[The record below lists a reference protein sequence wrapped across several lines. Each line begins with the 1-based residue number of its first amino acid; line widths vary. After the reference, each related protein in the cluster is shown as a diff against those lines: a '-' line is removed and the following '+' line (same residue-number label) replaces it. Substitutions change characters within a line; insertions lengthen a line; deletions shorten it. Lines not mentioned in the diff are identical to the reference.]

1 MRWSALHC
9 PAKPH
14 LAEQQATLQVTY
26 PLDTLRL
33 RMAVD
38 PTTRSVPGVVRTLFR
53 EGSYGAFFRGLGPSL
68 LGVAVS
74 LASASHVEVPI
85 HCLTAGTRASA
96 GRPTTSSASEGD
108 VNGFDRR

>member
-1 MRWSALHC
+1 M
-9 PAKPH
+9 
-14 LAEQQATLQVTY
+14 TY

-68 LGVAVS
+68 LGVAVT
-74 LASASHVEVPI
+74 LASASHLEVLC
-85 HCLTAGTRASA
+85 HCLTAGTDA
-96 GRPTTSSASEGD
+96 GRPTMSFASEGD
-108 VNGFDRR
+108 VNGFGRR